1 MKQIKGSFK
10 IVLALLT
17 VFFFIQSEG
26 FAQGQEAAS
35 AATPNPIPTPQ
46 QHDSLL
52 AKMDA
57 IDISLLTV
65 GPGNEVWSLYGHT
78 ALRYQD
84 KNRRQDLAINYGAF
98 NFEQDYFLLR
108 FVFGATDYEMETIP
122 MRLFMDVYQAEGRW
136 VREQQLN
143 LTREEKLIITNA
155 LYKNSLPE
163 NVTYRYNF
171 FYDNCTTRARNMIVQ
186 HLNISGYNADNHWNG
201 ESYRTMIHQWTD
213 NHRWTRFG
221 NDLLLGIGSDFNTEK
236 EASFFLPDSVSKEF
250 ETMVLTNPDGSKRQL
265 VSHSRMLIE
274 PLSEDKRV
282 SFANPLSLFC
292 QPRFVF
298 GLLFAAILL
307 TTWLLQYRKKHSLQW
322 LDALLLLLSGAA
334 GWMLLVMVFSQH
346 PTVRGN
352 LQILLLNPLSLVFLF
367 PTLKAA
373 RKGFAHGY
381 WKVLAVCICLFLV
394 GGFWQTYAEGMYFLA
409 LSLLVRCWANLRKK

>member
-1 MKQIKGSFK
+1 VKQIKGSFK

-143 LTREEKLIITNA
+143 LTRE
-155 LYKNSLPE
+155 
-163 NVTYRYNF
+163 
-171 FYDNCTTRARNMIVQ
+171 
-186 HLNISGYNADNHWNG
+186 
-201 ESYRTMIHQWTD
+201 
-213 NHRWTRFG
+213 
-221 NDLLLGIGSDFNTEK
+221 
-236 EASFFLPDSVSKEF
+236 
-250 ETMVLTNPDGSKRQL
+250 
-265 VSHSRMLIE
+265 
-274 PLSEDKRV
+274 
-282 SFANPLSLFC
+282 
-292 QPRFVF
+292 
-298 GLLFAAILL
+298 
-307 TTWLLQYRKKHSLQW
+307 
-322 LDALLLLLSGAA
+322 
-334 GWMLLVMVFSQH
+334 
-346 PTVRGN
+346 
-352 LQILLLNPLSLVFLF
+352 
-367 PTLKAA
+367 
-373 RKGFAHGY
+373 
-381 WKVLAVCICLFLV
+381 
-394 GGFWQTYAEGMYFLA
+394 
-409 LSLLVRCWANLRKK
+409 